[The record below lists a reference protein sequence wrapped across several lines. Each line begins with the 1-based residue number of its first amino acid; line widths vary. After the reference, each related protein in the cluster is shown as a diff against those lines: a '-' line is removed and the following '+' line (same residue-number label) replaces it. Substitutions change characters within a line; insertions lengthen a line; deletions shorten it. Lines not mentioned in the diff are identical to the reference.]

1 MAKTSNVMER
11 IQEYQELLKD
21 LERKESVA
29 EGSLNSAK
37 ETLKELTGTSNITK
51 ARGVLEKLENELAE
65 RNTELDALE
74 EELEVLVDGL
84 PEALRG

>member
-21 LERKESVA
+21 LERTESVA